1 VEIPDILIVGSILL
15 ACGSC
20 GLLVVRLSNPSLKG
34 LGWLGGSFGAGGIGA
49 LLLLLRGNVPTFFSV
64 LCADVLILLAFV
76 LLHISF
82 LDLVDS
88 ESNLRSPGLLLLGI
102 QALADVPYLYPHPV
116 VHLRIVTVGVLVA
129 VQVLLTVRLLVRSNK
144 KGVRAPVWF
153 CVIILSGFAAVN
165 LLRSIAD
172 AVGLLSAA
180 SIFYQV
186 EALTFLIYIATALGI
201 AFGFFWMTT
210 ATLSS
215 ALEEIAS
222 TDPLTRIYNR
232 RVFREWC
239 EKELIRSEQTGITF
253 SLLMVDLDHFKQIND
268 RFGHRAGDD
277 ALCAVVEQMQ
287 RSIRGID
294 VLGRWGGEEFVVLL
308 PGASASS
315 ALQIAQRLR
324 GNVETLM
331 IPPSISAFSRGEEAI
346 PVTASLGVASYRG
359 VGDQIEDML
368 ERADAALY
376 EAKDAGRNRVL
387 AAI

>member
-20 GLLVVRLSNPSLKG
+20 GLLVVRLSNPRLKG

-49 LLLLLRGNVPTFFSV
+49 LLLLLHGSVPAFFSV
-64 LCADVLILLAFV
+64 FCADVLILLAFV

-88 ESNLRSPGLLLLGI
+88 DSNLCSSGLLLLAI

-129 VQVLLTVRLLVRSNK
+129 VQVLLTVRLLVCSNK

-153 CVIILSGFAAVN
+153 CVIILGGFAALN

-172 AVGLLSAA
+172 AVGLLSTA

-222 TDPLTRIYNR
+222 TDPLTRIYTR

-239 EKELIRSEQTGITF
+239 EKELIRSEQTGSTF

-331 IPPSISAFSRGEEAI
+331 IQPSISAFSRGEEAI
-346 PVTASLGVASYRG
+346 PVTVSLGVASYRG